1 MNVLLAI
8 CRCWKC
14 SVIIYVVVVSNRTY
28 EAAIPRLI
36 PLRDM
41 SVMAGEASRL
51 KLELESCLLEWEGR
65 GETSVVVGSEKMS
78 DGVSISGVYVGR
90 S

>member
-1 MNVLLAI
+1 
-8 CRCWKC
+8 
-14 SVIIYVVVVSNRTY
+14 
-28 EAAIPRLI
+28 
-36 PLRDM
+36 M
-41 SVMAGEASRL
+41 SVTAGEASRL

-65 GETSVVVGSEKMS
+65 GETSVVVGSEKIS